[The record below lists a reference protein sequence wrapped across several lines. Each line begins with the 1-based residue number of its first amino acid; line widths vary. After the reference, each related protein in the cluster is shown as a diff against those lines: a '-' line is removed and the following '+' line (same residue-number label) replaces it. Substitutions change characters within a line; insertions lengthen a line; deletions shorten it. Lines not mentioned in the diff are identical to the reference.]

1 MITVTVDEKA
11 CVGCSLCVDTCSTK
25 VFTFNEAKAVAEAT
39 RPKECFGC
47 LACAEICPADA
58 IDHEGVTMQEAYYHD
73 PYALALA
80 SKLTTAGVHPVNAPA
95 EHARREAAMRD
106 LGVRLLSVASVF
118 KQTLGA
124 GLPAVGTLAGRT
136 LAGQLPR
143 YRQPKGIQEALT
155 LAQEQFFP
163 AWELQPTLSGDQLS
177 IGVKGCFVREL
188 CQREG
193 IALGGELCIL
203 FYNYL
208 AGYLS
213 RMGGVKPRLV
223 NADRGDAA
231 CTYEVK
237 LY

>member
-11 CVGCSLCVDTCSTK
+11 CVGCSLCADICSTK
-25 VFTFNEAKAVAEAT
+25 VLSFNEAKAVAEVVK
-39 RPKECFGC
+39 PKECFGC
-47 LACAEICPADA
+47 LACAEICPSDA
-58 IDHEGVTMQEAYYHD
+58 IDHTGVIMQDAYYHD
-73 PYALALA
+73 PYALHVA
-80 SKLTTAGVHPVNAPA
+80 SRLTTGPLPGVNVPTDKAT
-95 EHARREAAMRD
+95 RDAALRD
-106 LGVRLLSVASVF
+106 LGVRLLSVAAVF
-118 KQTLGA
+118 KATIGA

-143 YRQPKGIQEALT
+143 YKQPKTIEETLA

-163 AWELQPTLSGDQLS
+163 AWELQPTLTGDQLG
-177 IGVKGCFVREL
+177 ITVKACFVREL

-208 AGYLS
+208 AGYLA
-213 RMGGVKPRLV
+213 RMGNVKPRLV
-223 NADRGDAA
+223 NAERGEKS
-231 CTYEVK
+231 CKYEVK

>member
-25 VFTFNEAKAVAEAT
+25 VFAFNESKSLAEVA

-58 IDHEGVTMQEAYYHD
+58 IDHQGVEMQEAYYHD
-73 PYALALA
+73 PYALNVAA
-80 SKLTTAGVHPVNAPA
+80 RLTTAGVHPVNTPTDP
-95 EHARREAAMRD
+95 ARREAAMRD
-106 LGVRLLSVASVF
+106 LGVRLLSVAAVF
-118 KQTLGA
+118 KQTIGQ

-143 YRQPKGIQEALT
+143 YRHPRDLAETLA

-163 AWELQPTLSGDQLS
+163 AWELQPTLAGDQLTME
-177 IGVKGCFVREL
+177 VKGCFVREL

-193 IALGGELCIL
+193 IALGGELCVL

-213 RMGGVKPRLV
+213 RMGNVKPRLV
-223 NADRGDAA
+223 NAVRGEHA

>member
-25 VFTFNEAKAVAEAT
+25 VFSFNEAKSVAEAT
-39 RPKECFGC
+39 KPKECFGC

-58 IDHEGVTMQEAYYHD
+58 IDHQDVIIHEAYYHD
-73 PYALALA
+73 PYALRLA
-80 SKLTTAGVHPVNAPA
+80 SKLTTAGVHPVNAPVEA
-95 EHARREAAMRD
+95 AKREAATRD
-106 LGVRLLSVASVF
+106 LGVRLLSVAAVF
-118 KQTLGA
+118 KQTLGG

-143 YRQPKGIQEALT
+143 YRQPKNLQEALA

-163 AWELQPTLSGDQLS
+163 AWELQPKLNGDQLA
-177 IGVKGCFVREL
+177 IDVKGCFVREL

-213 RMGGVKPRLV
+213 RMGNVKPRLV
-223 NADRGDAA
+223 NAERGEKT
-231 CTYEVK
+231 CTYAVK

>member
-11 CVGCSLCVDTCSTK
+11 CVGCTLCVETCTTG
-25 VFTFNEAKAVAEAT
+25 VFAFNEARSVPEVAK
-39 RPKECFGC
+39 PKECFGC

-58 IDHEGVTMQEAYYHD
+58 IDHQGVSMQEAYYHD
-73 PYALALA
+73 PYALKLA
-80 SKLTTAGVHPVNAPA
+80 ARLSTAPQHEVNVPA
-95 EHARREAAMRD
+95 DKAHRDAAMRD
-106 LGVRLLSVASVF
+106 LGVRLLSVAAVF

-136 LAGQLPR
+136 LGGQLPR
-143 YRQPKGIQEALT
+143 YKHPKNALET
-155 LAQEQFFP
+155 LALAQEQFFP
-163 AWELQPTLSGDQLS
+163 AWELQPSLAGDALT
-177 IGVKGCFVREL
+177 INVKGCFVREL

-193 IALGGELCIL
+193 IALGGELCTL

-208 AGYLS
+208 AGYLA

-223 NADRGDAA
+223 NAERGEKA
-231 CTYEVK
+231 CRYDVK